1 MSNNNQLIIGPPK
14 KQVRIWL
21 PDSVNEHGGIWVNC
35 TVHDVTSTIEN
46 VIIEEGQS
54 VDIENTLESFD
65 GYLIEEIK

>member
-1 MSNNNQLIIGPPK
+1 MNNNQLIIGPPK

-21 PDSVNEHGGIWVNC
+21 PDSVHQDGGIWVNC
-35 TVHDVTSTIEN
+35 TVHDVTSTIMN
-46 VIIEEGQS
+46 VIIEEGQP